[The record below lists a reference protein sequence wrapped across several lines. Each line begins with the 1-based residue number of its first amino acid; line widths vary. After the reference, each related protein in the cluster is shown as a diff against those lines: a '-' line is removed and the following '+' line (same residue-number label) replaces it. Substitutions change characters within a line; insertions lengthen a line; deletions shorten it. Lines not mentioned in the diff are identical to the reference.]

1 MQNAEMEQILALMN
15 QYAAVLITLNERGV
29 IRTYNSPVGDFA
41 EWLVS
46 QKLGLRLE
54 KNSIVDKMNAAI
66 EEYQHRA
73 DDLRAKRDWFLK
85 YFGKYF
91 DKKQEDEGV
100 GF

>member
-54 KNSIVDKMNAAI
+54 KTPPVGWMPPGAMACAI
-66 EEYQHRA
+66 
-73 DDLRAKRDWFLK
+73 K
-85 YFGKYF
+85 
-91 DKKQEDEGV
+91 
-100 GF
+100 